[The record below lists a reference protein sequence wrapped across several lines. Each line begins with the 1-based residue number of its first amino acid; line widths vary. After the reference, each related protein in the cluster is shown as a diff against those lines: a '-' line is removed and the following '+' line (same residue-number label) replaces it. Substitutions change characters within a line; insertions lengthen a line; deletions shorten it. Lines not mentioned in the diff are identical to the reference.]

1 MKYNEFK
8 IEMLAPE
15 TAYFKKQADNT
26 SAVVVL
32 PQQTYLLGIGKEGR
46 RGEEAMLQSPISGE
60 QECEERRNVKV
71 CQRPPILA
79 LGFR

>member
-1 MKYNEFK
+1 MKYNECK
-8 IEMLAPE
+8 IEILAPE
-15 TAYFKKQADNT
+15 TAYFKKQANT
-26 SAVVVL
+26 SAVAVL

-71 CQRPPILA
+71 CQRPPILG
-79 LGFR
+79 LGLR